1 MNFLDQTVIVTGGG
15 TGIGLEIVKAYLDE
29 GANVVLSGRREET
42 LKKSIKSL
50 IKFKEKNKERL
61 LSVKSDM
68 SDEKQVINLFKR
80 AKEKFSSIHIL
91 INNAGVWSETPLSQC
106 TSKEID
112 FTFNNNLK
120 TTILG
125 TKIAGEKLTT
135 GGSIVNI
142 GSFASIL
149 SIKSASLYS
158 TYKAAVGHFT
168 KSAAAE
174 LAEKNIRVNCV
185 IPGVVKTPM
194 TDDYI
199 AKHYDRLIKPISLKR
214 FGTPQEIAAGVLF
227 LTSEKKASY
236 ITGISLE
243 ITGGKYLTQ
252 L

>member
-1 MNFLDQTVIVTGGG
+1 MNFSNKTVIVTGGG
-15 TGIGLEIVKAYLDE
+15 TGIGLEIVKAYMED
-29 GANVVLSGRREET
+29 GANVVLCGRREEI
-42 LKKSIKSL
+42 LKKSINEL
-50 IKFKEKNKERL
+50 IKSEEKYKDRL
-61 LSVKSDM
+61 ITVKTDM
-68 SDEKQVINLFKR
+68 SDEKQVINLFNQ

-91 INNAGVWSETPLSQC
+91 INNAGVWTETPLLQC
-106 TSKEID
+106 TSDEID

-125 TKIAGEKLTT
+125 TKIAGEEIHD

-142 GSFASIL
+142 GSFAGIL

-158 TYKAAVGHFT
+158 TYKAAVGQFT
-168 KSAAAE
+168 KSAASE

-185 IPGVVKTPM
+185 IPGVVRTTM

-199 AKHYDRLIKPISLKR
+199 NKHYDRLIKPISLKR
-214 FGTPQEIAAGVLF
+214 LGTPQEIAAGVLF
-227 LTSEKKASY
+227 LTSEKASY